1 MINLTPLP
9 ERGVI
14 AVEGDD
20 RVAFLQ
26 GLVSNDIET
35 VRPGYAVWAA
45 LLTAQ
50 GKWLADFFVFADAEA
65 LLLDCESA
73 QIPMLIQRLSRYRLR
88 MKANLRA
95 VPELFV
101 HVGWPSRPD
110 VAGVAAPDPRLPDFA
125 WRVLAPELLAS
136 TATPDD
142 WDRRR
147 LAAGLP
153 DGSKDME
160 ADRSVLLEAG
170 FDELAGVSWSKGCY
184 MGQELTARTKYR
196 GLVKRRLV
204 PVSVSGALPPP
215 GTPVLRNAVDVGTM
229 RSGRD
234 RSGLAA
240 LRIDTLHDT
249 LTCGGATLTPRIPAR
264 MVHPEAVGQG
274 ATMMPTSCCGASAR
288 ASCCVAVRRANGSM
302 TPNWIG
308 PISPR
313 RSRVWDANSSMRSG
327 LCFDRPSFTGS
338 R

>member
-1 MINLTPLP
+1 MVQLTPLP

-35 VRPGYAVWAA
+35 ARPGHAVWAA

-50 GKWLADFFVFADAEA
+50 GKWLADFFVFADRDM
-65 LLLDCESA
+65 LLLDCEA
-73 QIPMLIQRLSRYRLR
+73 EQVPMLIQRLSRYRLR
-88 MKANLRA
+88 MKASLRA
-95 VPELFV
+95 EPGLHV
-101 HVGWPSRPD
+101 HVAWDGRPD
-110 VAGVAAPDPRLPDFA
+110 VAGIIAPDPRLPDFA
-125 WRVLAPELLAS
+125 WRVLATEPLAAN
-136 TATPDD
+136 ATPED
-142 WDRRR
+142 WDRHR

-204 PVSVSGALPPP
+204 PVSVEGPLPPP
-215 GTPVLRNAVDVGTM
+215 GTPVLRDGVEVGTM

-234 RSGLAA
+234 RAGLAS
-240 LRIDTLHDT
+240 LRLDAI
-249 LTCGGATLTPRIPAR
+249 GATLHSADATLVPAIPR
-264 MVHPEAVGQG
+264 
-274 ATMMPTSCCGASAR
+274 
-288 ASCCVAVRRANGSM
+288 
-302 TPNWIG
+302 W
-308 PISPR
+308 
-313 RSRVWDANSSMRSG
+313 MRLPQTAG
-327 LCFDRPSFTGS
+327 
-338 R
+338 